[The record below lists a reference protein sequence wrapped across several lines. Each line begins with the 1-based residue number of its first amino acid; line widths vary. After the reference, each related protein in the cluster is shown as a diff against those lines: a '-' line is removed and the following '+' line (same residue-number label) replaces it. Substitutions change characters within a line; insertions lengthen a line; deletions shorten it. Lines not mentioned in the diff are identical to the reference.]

1 MEPPFWSNSSVN
13 VFSHIIRSESPTLQS
28 TEWSY
33 HFRHF
38 VDSCLQKVPQD
49 RPTSQKLLKHMF
61 VRRERP
67 ETVLI
72 DLIQRTK
79 VLSQEAHN
87 GPAVESQEEEE
98 LDYCVG
104 WKGTVNSVESHQSV
118 PSMSSGARSQSTSVN
133 SFPDASDAERE
144 LDMMEG
150 YHTVTPSS
158 PVIHLKPGSIW
169 ISVKKS
175 SNLVTNF
182 LTLLSLRVWGF
193 FFL

>member
-1 MEPPFWSNSSVN
+1 
-13 VFSHIIRSESPTLQS
+13 
-28 TEWSY
+28 
-33 HFRHF
+33 
-38 VDSCLQKVPQD
+38 
-49 RPTSQKLLKHMF
+49 MF
-61 VRRERP
+61 VLRERC

-87 GPAVESQEEEE
+87 RPAVESQEEED

-104 WKGTVNSVESHQSV
+104 WKWTVNSVESHQSV

-133 SFPDASDAERE
+133 SFPDASSDERE

-158 PVIHLKPGSIW
+158 SAIHLKPVSIW
-169 ISVKKS
+169 ISVKRS

-182 LTLLSLRVWGF
+182 LSLVSLRVWVF
-193 FFL
+193 FFSL